1 MAETQ
6 RGGLAEKEIE
16 QAITLLK
23 KGAYL
28 LKYGRRGKP
37 KFCPFHL
44 SNDESMLIW
53 YSGKEERQLKLNQVS
68 RIIPGQRTAT
78 FQRYPRPEKEY
89 QSFSL
94 IYNDRSLDLI
104 CKDKDEAE
112 VWLVGLKA
120 LITRGTHSKWKLG
133 TINCSTSS
141 DSPRARIRKTSPTV
155 TPFDFGDIQG
165 TQVPLDNVSN
175 NGLGKAFADIISYT
189 EAANTNSRADSVSFS
204 PSPLTNAFPDNSN
217 DRSSAAE
224 TFRISLSSVVSS
236 SSHGSAHEDF
246 DSLGDVFIWGEGI
259 ANGFLGGGEHRVGY
273 SFSRQT
279 DALLPKAVEST
290 MALDVHNIA
299 CGARHAVLVT
309 KQGEIFSWG
318 EESGGRLGHGREADV
333 SHPQLIEILSGVNVE
348 LVACGEY
355 HTCAVTRSGDLYT
368 WGDGTYNS
376 GLLGHGSKVSCWIP
390 RKVSGNLDGIHLSYI
405 SCGLWHTA
413 VVTSA
418 GHLFTFGD
426 GSFGALG
433 HGDHISTSIP
443 REVETLRGLRTT
455 RVSCGVWHT
464 AAVVVATDSSSSSPS
479 GSTSCG
485 KLFTWGDGD
494 KGRLGHGDKEPR
506 LFPECVAPL
515 IDENICQ
522 VACGHDLSVALTTS
536 GHVYTMGSTAYG
548 QLGVPVAD
556 GLVPTRVDGEI
567 AESFVEEV
575 ACGAYHVAALTS
587 TSKVYTWGKGANGQ
601 LGHGDKDNR
610 NSPTL
615 VDFLKD
621 KQVKRVV
628 CGLNFTAIIC
638 LHKWVS
644 SVDHSVCSRCHNPF
658 GFRRKRHNCY
668 NCGLVFCKA
677 CSSRKSLKAALAP
690 SINKAYRVCDDCF
703 TKLKETDTKLKRTS
717 GYTSV
722 VQSPRNRTGNVNHKT
737 AELAD
742 REAQGPRLQ
751 DQLSILSSFDSNK
764 QTESRLSKQNLK
776 LELQDNHVY
785 PVNKNLQMGRIYSP
799 KSSIF
804 LAKSSKKKF
813 SASASS
819 SRMSSLATSP
829 VSGKSSSARSSA
841 VTIDDSKQ
849 MNDSLNQEIIKL
861 RAQVEEL
868 TSKSEHLEAELERTS
883 KQLKTVTAIAED
895 EAEKCKTANEV
906 IKSLT
911 VQLKK
916 MAEKS
921 PEGASPSF
929 TSGSTARH
937 PSGVRTTYSTESQK
951 TNTTA
956 PASETNSNSAQQ
968 NLSHVLQL
976 KKMAEKSPEGASPS
990 FTSGS
995 TARHPSGVRTT
1006 YSTESQKTNTTAPAS
1021 ESNSNS
1027 AQQNLSHVL
1036 QLKKMAEKS
1045 PEGASPSFTSGS
1057 TARHPSGVRTT
1068 YSTESQ
1074 KTNTTAPASESNSN
1088 SAQQNLSHGTKVQT
1102 ERKERMVQAESG
1114 VYITLSTLPGGGN
1127 EVKRVRFSRKH
1138 FTEQEAEKWWSEN
1151 GAKICER
1158 YNIRSSH

>member
-1 MAETQ
+1 MTFFF
-6 RGGLAEKEIE
+6 LS
-16 QAITLLK
+16 LLLIN
-23 KGAYL
+23 L
-28 LKYGRRGKP
+28 LVLP
-37 KFCPFHL
+37 
-44 SNDESMLIW
+44 
-53 YSGKEERQLKLNQVS
+53 Q
-68 RIIPGQRTAT
+68 
-78 FQRYPRPEKEY
+78 
-89 QSFSL
+89 
-94 IYNDRSLDLI
+94 
-104 CKDKDEAE
+104 
-112 VWLVGLKA
+112 
-120 LITRGTHSKWKLG
+120 
-133 TINCSTSS
+133 
-141 DSPRARIRKTSPTV
+141 
-155 TPFDFGDIQG
+155 DFGDIQG

-189 EAANTNSRADSVSFS
+189 EAANTNIRADSVSFS

-279 DALLPKAVEST
+279 DALLPKAVESM

-299 CGARHAVLVT
+299 CGARHAMLVT

-418 GHLFTFGD
+418 GQLFTFGD

-536 GHVYTMGSTAYG
+536 GHVYTMGSAAYG

-644 SVDHSVCSRCHNPF
+644 SVDHSVCSSCHNPF

-703 TKLKETDTKLKRTS
+703 TKLKKTDTKLKRTS

-799 KSSIF
+799 KSSSF

-861 RAQVEEL
+861 RAQV
-868 TSKSEHLEAELERTS
+868 
-883 KQLKTVTAIAED
+883 
-895 EAEKCKTANEV
+895 
-906 IKSLT
+906 
-911 VQLKK
+911 
-916 MAEKS
+916 
-921 PEGASPSF
+921 G
-929 TSGSTARH
+929 
-937 PSGVRTTYSTESQK
+937 
-951 TNTTA
+951 
-956 PASETNSNSAQQ
+956 
-968 NLSHVLQL
+968 LS
-976 KKMAEKSPEGASPS
+976 
-990 FTSGS
+990 
-995 TARHPSGVRTT
+995 
-1006 YSTESQKTNTTAPAS
+1006 
-1021 ESNSNS
+1021 
-1027 AQQNLSHVL
+1027 
-1036 QLKKMAEKS
+1036 
-1045 PEGASPSFTSGS
+1045 
-1057 TARHPSGVRTT
+1057 
-1068 YSTESQ
+1068 
-1074 KTNTTAPASESNSN
+1074 
-1088 SAQQNLSHGTKVQT
+1088 
-1102 ERKERMVQAESG
+1102 
-1114 VYITLSTLPGGGN
+1114 
-1127 EVKRVRFSRKH
+1127 
-1138 FTEQEAEKWWSEN
+1138 
-1151 GAKICER
+1151 
-1158 YNIRSSH
+1158 

>member
-141 DSPRARIRKTSPTV
+141 DM
-155 TPFDFGDIQG
+155 
-165 TQVPLDNVSN
+165 PLDNVSN

-273 SFSRQT
+273 SFSHQT

-299 CGARHAVLVT
+299 CGARHAMLVT

-390 RKVSGNLDGIHLSYI
+390 RKVSGDLDGIHLSYI

-418 GHLFTFGD
+418 GQLFTFGD

-536 GHVYTMGSTAYG
+536 GHVYTMGSAAYG

-644 SVDHSVCSRCHNPF
+644 SVDHSVCSSCHNPF

-690 SINKAYRVCDDCF
+690 SINKPYRVCDDCF
-703 TKLKETDTKLKRTS
+703 TKLKKTDTKLKRTS

-799 KSSIF
+799 KSSSF

-937 PSGVRTTYSTESQK
+937 PSGVRTTYSTES
-951 TNTTA
+951 
-956 PASETNSNSAQQ
+956 
-968 NLSHVLQL
+968 H
-976 KKMAEKSPEGASPS
+976 
-990 FTSGS
+990 
-995 TARHPSGVRTT
+995 
-1006 YSTESQKTNTTAPAS
+1006 
-1021 ESNSNS
+1021 
-1027 AQQNLSHVL
+1027 
-1036 QLKKMAEKS
+1036 
-1045 PEGASPSFTSGS
+1045 
-1057 TARHPSGVRTT
+1057 
-1068 YSTESQ
+1068 